1 MKKKITNTAC
11 ALAIVAGLSITTLCN
26 GFAAFLAG
34 FILIY
39 CGVLYLLN
47 RKGYVR
53 NF

>member
-1 MKKKITNTAC
+1 MKKKITNSAC

-26 GFAAFLAG
+26 GFAAFLIG
-34 FILIY
+34 FLLIY
-39 CGVLYLLN
+39 CSALVLLS